1 MMQEKSEKTPF
12 VSTGQ
17 NYAKYVA
24 SIDIHYTTY
33 SINMES
39 CTFTLFFIDK
49 FWPTNCNRYLLNIFG
64 YVPPNTWPTPCLRIL
79 LRRINTTAVVIIK
92 IVIAIEKI
100 IIKAIILLRFDFGL

>member
-1 MMQEKSEKTPF
+1 MMHKKSEKARSFQQVKIMRNMLLSRTL
-12 VSTGQ
+12 STWR
-17 NYAKYVA
+17 
-24 SIDIHYTTY
+24 
-33 SINMES
+33 S

-49 FWPTNCNRYLLNIFG
+49 FWPTNCNRYLRNIFG

-92 IVIAIEKI
+92 IVIAIEKL